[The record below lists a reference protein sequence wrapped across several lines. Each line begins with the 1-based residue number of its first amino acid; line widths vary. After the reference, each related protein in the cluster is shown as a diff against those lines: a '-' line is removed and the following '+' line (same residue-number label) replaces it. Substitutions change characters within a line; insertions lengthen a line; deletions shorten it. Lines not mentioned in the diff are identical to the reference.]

1 MFSYDRLKRTVAYQ
15 YAVDVVEDNITVN
28 GQSFTQAKYIK
39 KQCQKFLD
47 DLESS
52 NEDDYPY
59 YFDED
64 VMIQIMQLCR
74 YINMGDG
81 FLVGQSAFDSLAPF
95 QWFMILNIFCWK
107 HKEKDKRRF
116 EMAVLLITRKSAK
129 TFLSGLINILLM
141 LLEPKFSE
149 FYSVAPT
156 RDLSSKVKQEMRK
169 IIKSSPFLEKKFKD
183 KLNETRC
190 LVTDSTFIPLA
201 TSDNRMDARKPNC
214 FIADEVGCL
223 KNSYPIDA
231 MKTGQLSVQNRL
243 GILISTAYDEINPM
257 EEYVEYSQKVLD
269 GIIEDETHFSMLYRA
284 DDPNDWLSDEVIFQ
298 TNPLAIYLNEIGIT
312 DNLDYIYKQRK
323 QAIDMPSTERNY
335 KTKLLNIRVSSLNL
349 EPFIVLEDLRKC
361 KIDSYDW
368 TDKEVH
374 IGVDLSLSGDNTAVS
389 ILTFDYLLNKYV
401 AQSWV
406 FFPSDKVD
414 EKSKKEKVDYIGYT
428 NKGYCFPC
436 GSRIIDYGYIED
448 FITDYL
454 VNELKVKVLSIS
466 YDKYNAISS
475 VSKFEEMGYECVEI
489 PQNYNTLHSATKL
502 MQEKV
507 ITEEF
512 LYVEND
518 LFELNVTNAQLIYS
532 SNGNLT
538 MISKKNSNYKIDAVA
553 SLINAFVTIQV
564 IKPTKVSVYET
575 QGIEYYDDFWNDF

>member
-1 MFSYDRLKRTVAYQ
+1 MFSYERLKNTEAYW

-28 GQSFTQAKYIK
+28 GKNFTQAKYIK

-52 NEDDYPY
+52 KTDDFPY
-59 YFDED
+59 YFDEEA
-64 VMIQIMQLCR
+64 MIQIMQLCR

-81 FLVGQSAFDSLAPF
+81 FLVGRSAYDSLAPF
-95 QWFMILNIFCWK
+95 QWFLILNVFCWK
-107 HKEKDKRRF
+107 HKDKDKRRY
-116 EMAVLLITRKSAK
+116 ELAVLLISRKNAK
-129 TFLSGLINILLM
+129 TFLTALIIILLM

-149 FYSVAPT
+149 FYSVAPSK
-156 RDLSSKVKQEMRK
+156 DLSKKVKQEMRK
-169 IIKSSPFLEKKFKD
+169 IIKSSPFLDKKFKD
-183 KLNETRC
+183 VFSETRC
-190 LVTDSTFIPLA
+190 LLTESVFVPLA
-201 TSDNRMDARKPNC
+201 CSNDKLDARKPNA
-214 FIADEVGCL
+214 FIGDEVGVL
-223 KNSYPIDA
+223 RDGYPIEA
-231 MKTGQLSVQNRL
+231 MKSGQLSVQNRL
-243 GILISTAYDEINPM
+243 GILISTAYDEVNPM
-257 EEYVEYSQKVLD
+257 EDYVEYSQKVLD
-269 GIIEDETHFSMLYRA
+269 GIIQDETHFSMIYRP
-284 DDPNDWLSDEVIFQ
+284 DEPNNWLSDEAIWQ
-298 TNPLAIYLNEIGIT
+298 TNPLAIYLNECGIE
-312 DNLDYIYKQRK
+312 DNLDYIYKMRE
-323 QAIDMPSTERNY
+323 QAINMPSTEKNY
-335 KTKLLNIRVSSLNL
+335 KTKLLNIKVSSLNL
-349 EPFIVLEDLRKC
+349 EPFIALDDLRKC
-361 KIDSYDW
+361 KIDTYDW

-389 ILTFDYLLNKYV
+389 ILTFDYTLNKYV

-414 EKSKKEKVDYIGYT
+414 EKSKKEKVDYMGYT
-428 NKGYCFPC
+428 NKGFCFPC
-436 GSRIIDYGYIED
+436 GTRIIDYGYIED

-454 VNELKVKVLSIS
+454 VNDLKVKVLSIS

-475 VSKFEEMGYECVEI
+475 VSKFEEIGFECVEI
-489 PQNYNTLHSATKL
+489 PQNYQTLHSATKL